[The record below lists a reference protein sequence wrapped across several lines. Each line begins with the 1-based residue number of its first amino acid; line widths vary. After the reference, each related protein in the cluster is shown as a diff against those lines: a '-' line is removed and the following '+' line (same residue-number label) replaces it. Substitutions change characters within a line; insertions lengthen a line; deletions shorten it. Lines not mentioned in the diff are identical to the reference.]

1 MHKIKR
7 TSAVNIYCLSGYV
20 EEIFETFMEAS
31 KNQLK
36 QAAQELKEK
45 TPPPMNTMLQKQPK
59 EEALQKK
66 AARSNMVTEN
76 VPPTTPGIIK
86 LLS

>member
-7 TSAVNIYCLSGYV
+7 TSAINIYFLSGYV

-31 KNQLK
+31 KDQLK

-45 TPPPMNTMLQKQPK
+45 TPPPMNTMLQKQPR

-66 AARSNMVTEN
+66 AARSKMVTEN